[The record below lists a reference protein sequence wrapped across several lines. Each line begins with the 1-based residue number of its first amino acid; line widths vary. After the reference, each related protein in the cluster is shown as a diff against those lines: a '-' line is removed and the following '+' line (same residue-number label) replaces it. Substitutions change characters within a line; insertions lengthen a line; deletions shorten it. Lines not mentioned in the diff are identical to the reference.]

1 MYAPRG
7 VTIDT
12 TTIDASAGALVAYQP
27 LGEVADSIKTPSFE
41 DLEYRYDGIQDFLYN
56 DIDDWDGRSPPR
68 LFSQRD
74 RQKRRDMKKE
84 AIDIANAIAHYM
96 MTTWLRDRWIRL
108 CDGLHHELNEL
119 DEMIYWIQV
128 DNPSGLLPEELVAC
142 TDPIRNK
149 ASALEAYLS
158 TRMKSH
164 KQNIKGI
171 VGDILSDFVINT
183 PISWA
188 DVKDRIEMELDDLMV
203 VIYYEKDALLSTP
216 LPGHVPLDV
225 LKRICECL

>member
-1 MYAPRG
+1 MSAPLG
-7 VTIDT
+7 APID
-12 TTIDASAGALVAYQP
+12 TTIDASVGALVAQP
-27 LGEVADSIKTPSFE
+27 LGDVVADSITPPSFE

-68 LFSQRD
+68 LFSRRD
-74 RQKRRDMKKE
+74 RQKRRDMKEE
-84 AIDIANAIAHYM
+84 AIEIAKAISHYM

-108 CDGLHHELNEL
+108 CDGLYHELNEL
-119 DEMIYWIQV
+119 EEMIYWIQV

-171 VGDILSDFVINT
+171 VGDILRDFVINT
-183 PISWA
+183 PVSWT
-188 DVKDRIEMELDDLMV
+188 DVKDRIEMKIDDLMV
-203 VIYYEKDALLSTP
+203 VIHHEKDALLSTP
-216 LPGHVPLDV
+216 LPGHVPLDL